1 MTSTTTTTLGAQGAT
16 ATSQSSASV
25 VESSSASS
33 GYSGNTPQLFWIMI
47 NDYQIIEV
55 FLLLQADLNEAMI
68 EMLSQINYATFNL
81 DWIQISFLTELQ
93 DKIKSYMS
101 DSGDSYLQTRMQ
113 KAGFETNVFI
123 ADYLYFF
130 IYLSLFILLHLLF
143 YLTIRVPEAPK
154 STIERLAVTI
164 YQYFTFSTYLRLFL
178 EAYFFMMLEAM
189 VEFKQSH
196 STPTSY
202 ISFIFAIFAF
212 IFLQVFA
219 WFSIIHYCLYRDDEE
234 VIEGKYEVLYEGLR
248 PNPISK
254 FYTPFFFIR
263 RFLMAIFIVYVEN
276 ASAQISIVIILQVL
290 AFLYLAIFRPFG
302 EVLDNIIN
310 IINEAQI
317 LVVSA
322 IFLTLRNDSGI
333 SYSEAETRTQV
344 AIYIMSGTGIIC
356 FIITSIF
363 ASILIIEFVRN
374 WYNKRQTDLFEQFN
388 FAQSD
393 IDPDEISRDPNYDPQ
408 NQLGTNMKSFNGIES
423 SFE

>member
-1 MTSTTTTTLGAQGAT
+1 
-16 ATSQSSASV
+16 
-25 VESSSASS
+25 
-33 GYSGNTPQLFWIMI
+33 
-47 NDYQIIEV
+47 
-55 FLLLQADLNEAMI
+55 
-68 EMLSQINYATFNL
+68 
-81 DWIQISFLTELQ
+81 
-93 DKIKSYMS
+93 
-101 DSGDSYLQTRMQ
+101 
-113 KAGFETNVFI
+113 
-123 ADYLYFF
+123 
-130 IYLSLFILLHLLF
+130 
-143 YLTIRVPEAPK
+143 
-154 STIERLAVTI
+154 
-164 YQYFTFSTYLRLFL
+164 
-178 EAYFFMMLEAM
+178 
-189 VEFKQSH
+189 
-196 STPTSY
+196 
-202 ISFIFAIFAF
+202 
-212 IFLQVFA
+212 
-219 WFSIIHYCLYRDDEE
+219 
-234 VIEGKYEVLYEGLR
+234 
-248 PNPISK
+248 
-254 FYTPFFFIR
+254 
-263 RFLMAIFIVYVEN
+263 MAIFIVYVEN